1 MEVYI
6 YIINVRGFI
15 PIRDEHMEEDDGIN
29 IKPPQNQAG
38 RKEKSH
44 KHRHKEEKKRDKEH
58 REYERYKDRMREG
71 KDPGRSRE
79 AKDARGIQVV
89 ELKK

>member
-15 PIRDEHMEEDDGIN
+15 FFRDEYMEEDDGIN
-29 IKPPQNQAG
+29 IKLFQNQVG
-38 RKEKSH
+38 RKEKSY
-44 KHRHKEEKKRDKEH
+44 KYRYKEEKKRDKEY

-71 KDPGRSRE
+71 KDFGRSRE
-79 AKDARGIQVV
+79 VKDVRGIQVV

>member
-15 PIRDEHMEEDDGIN
+15 FFRDEYMEEDDGIN
-29 IKPPQNQAG
+29 IKLFQNQVG
-38 RKEKSH
+38 RKEKSY
-44 KHRHKEEKKRDKEH
+44 KYRYKEEKKRDKEY

-71 KDPGRSRE
+71 KDFGRSRE
-79 AKDARGIQVV
+79 VKDVRGI
-89 ELKK
+89 